1 MQPAT
6 KTGRQQPSSG
16 IGTSPSQGSP
26 VIPHVIFSRVDHR
39 RSHYSG
45 CECQQCTPTL
55 YDIALG
61 DPELAAELVNASK
74 GGNVPGITEDHRF
87 ELMRA
92 VELAR
97 DPDPIV
103 SRDRLSIDDDYGTET
118 YIKTIFT
125 ESLLGLRRAVRE
137 LNMGSIPIYSDYD
150 CTGLVCGQWCKL
162 IKIYKTGRGFTAV
175 VEITVSR
182 DV

>member
-1 MQPAT
+1 MKQST
-6 KTGRQQPSSG
+6 KSDCIQPSNG
-16 IGTSPSQGSP
+16 DGTTPSQGGRF
-26 VIPHVIFSRVDHR
+26 IPHVIFSRIDHR
-39 RSHYSG
+39 RSHYPG

-61 DPELAAELVNASK
+61 DPDLAAELVNASK

-92 VELAR
+92 VEIAR
-97 DPDPIV
+97 NPDPIV
-103 SRDRLSIDDDYGTET
+103 SRDKLSIDDDYGSEV
-118 YIKTIFT
+118 YIKTIDCET
-125 ESLLGLRRAVRE
+125 LLGLRNAVRE
-137 LNMGSIPIYSDYD
+137 LNCGHIPIYSDYD
-150 CTGLVCGQWCKL
+150 CTGLVCGQWCKF
-162 IKIYKTGRGFTAV
+162 IKIYKTSAGYCAL